1 MFVADN
7 RLSSARAYF
16 NEQLTTQFSASE
28 CKQMW
33 QQILYKRFR
42 WTPTELLLK
51 QDERLSESDLLYIR
65 SFVKRLQAHE
75 PFQHILGE
83 VFFSDL
89 LLKSDARAL
98 VPRPETEELI
108 DLIQKQRQD
117 FSQIVDVCTGS
128 GCISL
133 ALKSKFPQAEVLGLD
148 LSHEAIALAT
158 ENARITNLD
167 VDFQVI
173 DIFDW
178 QPTQNFDLLVSN
190 PPYIPQA
197 EKAQMQANVLQYEP
211 HMALFVPD
219 QAPLLFYERL
229 QVLAKNHLVKG
240 GWLALEIH
248 EEFATPTQALFE
260 TPDYINLEI
269 YRDLQGK
276 NRMLLAQKA

>member
-16 NEQLTTQFSASE
+16 NEQLTAQFSASE

-33 QQILYKRFR
+33 QQILYKRFH

-128 GCISL
+128 GCIAL

-148 LSHEAIALAT
+148 LSHEAIALAK
-158 ENARITNLD
+158 ENARFTNLD

-229 QVLAKNHLVKG
+229 QVLAKNHLTKG

-248 EEFATPTQALFE
+248 EDFATPTQALFE

>member
-7 RLSSARAYF
+7 QLSTAKAYF
-16 NEQLTTQFSASE
+16 NEQLSAQFSASE

-33 QQILYKRFR
+33 QQILYKRLR

-65 SFVKRLQAHE
+65 SFVKRLQTHE

-89 LLKSDARAL
+89 VLKSDARAL

-108 DLIQKQRQD
+108 ALIQKQSQD

-128 GCISL
+128 GCIAL
-133 ALKSKFPQAEVLGLD
+133 ALKSKFPNANVLGLD
-148 LSHEAIALAT
+148 LSREAIALAT
-158 ENARITNLD
+158 ENASFTNLD

-173 DIFDW
+173 DVFEW

-190 PPYIPQA
+190 PPYIPEA
-197 EKAQMQANVLQYEP
+197 EKAHMQANVLHYEP
-211 HMALFVPD
+211 HLALFVPD

-229 QVLAKNHLVKG
+229 QVLAKNHLAKG

-248 EEFATPTQALFE
+248 EDFATSTKALFE
-260 TPDYINLEI
+260 TPDFINLEI

>member
-1 MFVADN
+1 
-7 RLSSARAYF
+7 
-16 NEQLTTQFSASE
+16 
-28 CKQMW
+28 
-33 QQILYKRFR
+33 
-42 WTPTELLLK
+42 
-51 QDERLSESDLLYIR
+51 
-65 SFVKRLQAHE
+65 
-75 PFQHILGE
+75 
-83 VFFSDL
+83 
-89 LLKSDARAL
+89 

-108 DLIQKQRQD
+108 ALIQKQSQD

-128 GCISL
+128 GCIAL
-133 ALKSKFPQAEVLGLD
+133 ALKSKFPNAKVLGLD

-158 ENARITNLD
+158 ENASFANLD

-173 DIFDW
+173 DVFEW

-229 QVLAKNHLVKG
+229 QVLAKNHLAKG

>member
-16 NEQLTTQFSASE
+16 NEQLTAQFSASE

-33 QQILYKRFR
+33 QQILYKRFH

-51 QDERLSESDLLYIR
+51 QDERISESDLLYIR

-128 GCISL
+128 GCIAL

-158 ENARITNLD
+158 ENARFTNLD

-229 QVLAKNHLVKG
+229 QVLAKNHLAKG